1 MMKEQW
7 LITRKSGQFQEIA
20 KEHNVSPVMARLMCN
35 REIEAEDM
43 ISYLKPDLANLH
55 HGNLMKDMDK
65 AVSIIQEKIDTQKSI
80 RIIGD
85 YDIDGITSTYI
96 LLEALEGL
104 GAVVDYDIPDRIEN
118 GYGLSKSLIE
128 KALRAGVDTILTC
141 DNGIAARDEIAFAK
155 EQGMTVVI
163 TDHHEVPYVDSEID
177 GKLQREFLLPKADA
191 VVDPKRED
199 CNYPFDELCGAAVA
213 YKVVEQLY
221 ISMDRDPKAL
231 EYLLGFVATATIGDV
246 MDLIGENRIFVREGL
261 KRLRLTDNQGMKC
274 LMELN
279 EIQPEELSTYHIGF
293 VIGPCMNA
301 SGRLD
306 SAKKAIQLFGEKD
319 YTKALAMASELKDI
333 NEERKELTALG
344 IEQAI
349 TQIEEELSQQTIL
362 VVYLPDCHESIAGI
376 IAGRVRERYYKPAIV
391 MTNAESGIKGSGRS
405 IDEYHLFEE
414 LTKCKDLLNKFGG
427 HKLAAGLSMPLEN
440 LEELRVRLNATHT
453 LSQED
458 LQPKVRIDM
467 QMPLSYASFDLV
479 EELKKL
485 EPVGKGNRKA
495 LFAERDV
502 EVSQIRIMGKNQNVL
517 KCKLRHDG
525 FVVDGLMFGE
535 VQNFVDA
542 IIEKYGQSTYDF
554 ICKGQWGGVKMAM
567 TYVPDIN
574 EFRGNKT
581 LQLRIQN
588 YKL

>member
-1 MMKEQW
+1 MKEQW
-7 LITRKSGQFQEIA
+7 LITRKSGQFEEIA
-20 KEHNVSPVMARLMCN
+20 KELNVSSIMVRLMCN
-35 REIEAEDM
+35 REIGAQDM
-43 ISYLKPDLANLH
+43 KSYLKPELKNLYD
-55 HGNLMKDMDK
+55 GIQMKDMDK
-65 AVSIIQEKIDTQKSI
+65 AITILKDKIQNKRSI

-85 YDIDGITSTYI
+85 YDIDGITSTFI

-118 GYGLSKSLIE
+118 GYGLSKALIE
-128 KALRAGVDTILTC
+128 KALEAGVDTVLTC
-141 DNGIAARDEIAFAK
+141 DNGIAAREEIAFAK
-155 EQGMTVVI
+155 EKGMTVII
-163 TDHHEVPYVDSEID
+163 TDHHEVPYVEHIVGGVSE
-177 GKLQREFLLPKADA
+177 REFLLPEADA

-221 ISMDRDPKAL
+221 KSMDQNLDNL
-231 EYLLGFVATATIGDV
+231 DYLLGFVAIATIGDV
-246 MDLIGENRIFVREGL
+246 MDLVGENRIFVQEGL
-261 KRLRLTDNQGMKC
+261 LHLHQTNNHGLKA
-274 LMELN
+274 LMEVN
-279 EIQPEELSTYHIGF
+279 EIEPEELSTYHIGF

-306 SAKKAIQLFGEKD
+306 SAKKAIALFREKN
-319 YTKALAMASELKDI
+319 YNMAHAMACELKELND
-333 NEERKELTALG
+333 ERKKLTAIG
-344 IEQAI
+344 VEQAI
-349 TQIEEELSQQTIL
+349 TQVEEELSGHTVL

-376 IAGRVRERYYKPAIV
+376 IAGRVREKFYKPAII
-391 MTNAESGIKGSGRS
+391 MTNAENGIKGSGRS

-427 HKLAAGLSMPLEN
+427 HMLAAGLSMPLEN
-440 LEELRVRLNATHT
+440 LGILRERLNETHT
-453 LSQED
+453 LSAED

-467 QMPLSYASFDLV
+467 QMPLAYASFDLV
-479 EELKKL
+479 EELKSL

-495 LFAERDV
+495 LFVERGI
-502 EVSQIRIMGKNQNVL
+502 EVSQPRIMGKNQNVL
-517 KCKLRHDG
+517 KCKLRHEG
-525 FVVDGLMFGE
+525 TIVDGLMFGD

-542 IIEKYGQSTYDF
+542 IVEKYGQSRYEA
-554 ICKGQWGGVKMAM
+554 ISRGQWVGVEFAM

-588 YKL
+588 YK